1 MKQFSSLEQEQAR
14 GTLDKSEIQ
23 MPNRERMTKRET
35 VLRRPLDMRQSVA
48 VEPSFPLISDPLP
61 WGEGR
66 AAAKH
71 VFCAHWTGDS
81 VAGLARRQRRIPPL
95 PRGEGRGEGKENV
108 AHPTVP

>member
-48 VEPSFPLISDPLP
+48 VEPSFPLTS
-61 WGEGR
+61 
-66 AAAKH
+66 
-71 VFCAHWTGDS
+71 HWTGTPGARFAHTGLANS
-81 VAGLARRQRRIPPL
+81 VAGMA
-95 PRGEGRGEGKENV
+95 
-108 AHPTVP
+108 

>member
-48 VEPSFPLISDPLP
+48 VEPSFPHTLTLP

-71 VFCAHWTGDS
+71 VFCAHWTGRLRRGLGPKTAEDS
-81 VAGLARRQRRIPPL
+81 PSPQ
-95 PRGEGRGEGKENV
+95 GRGPG
-108 AHPTVP
+108 